1 MLQKAEIKFDKPTTS
16 LLLINKY
23 LWLILTIV
31 ILLTL
36 LAGYFMV
43 LQHKI
48 TNIQVAQEDTS
59 VVINEE
65 NKIRTLVQQIQ
76 DLEIDYNEIKQARA
90 DDLAKLKRVV
100 PINPQISE
108 LFVMA
113 ESLAISR
120 GFQLVSINI
129 NDKVNTET
137 VKEEGEEISE
147 QLSSL
152 NSLTVNIVIG
162 RGSDEE
168 NPLAI
173 DPYDAF
179 KYYLDDLERNLRLM
193 DIETV
198 NFSGLAGDGGGSAN
212 FSFSIITYYQNS

>member
-1 MLQKAEIKFDKPTTS
+1 MPQKAEIKFDKPTTS
-16 LLLINKY
+16 LLLVNKY
-23 LWLILTIV
+23 LWLILVIV
-31 ILLTL
+31 FLLTL

-59 VVINEE
+59 MVIEE
-65 NKIRTLVQQIQ
+65 ESNISILVQQIQ
-76 DLEIDYNEIKQARA
+76 DLEIAYNEIKQVRA

-100 PINPQISE
+100 PTNPQIAE

-120 GFQLVSINI
+120 GFQLVSIDI
-129 NDKVNTET
+129 SDDVNQQT
-137 VKEEGEEISE
+137 VDAEGEVSE
-147 QLSSL
+147 QSSSL
-152 NSLTVNIVIG
+152 NSLTVNITIA
-162 RGSDEE
+162 RESEE
-168 NPLAI
+168 DNPLAI
-173 DPYDAF
+173 DPYDTF

-198 NFSGLAGDGGGSAN
+198 NFSGLDSDGAN
-212 FSFSIITYYQNS
+212 TSFDFSIITYYQNS